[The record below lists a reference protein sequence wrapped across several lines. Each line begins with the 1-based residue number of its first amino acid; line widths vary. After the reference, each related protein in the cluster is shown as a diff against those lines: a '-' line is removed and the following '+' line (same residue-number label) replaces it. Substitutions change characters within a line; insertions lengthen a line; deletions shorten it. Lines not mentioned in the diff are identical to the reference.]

1 MMILFFAL
9 VGNLSGL
16 MYLDVVAVN
25 ATTFGA
31 WVLTDAPGW
40 EAGYHDLCWLSQF
53 VSEMFPQ
60 PRGAARAPNR
70 ARERATHERA
80 NDRGIERGRTSA
92 READAM
98 GGHSINDAYEK
109 LEKIGQGTYGKV
121 YKARERANGRLVAL
135 KKTRLEMEEEGV
147 PSTALREVS
156 LLQMLSESPY
166 IVRLLRVEHV
176 EEDGKAM
183 LYLVFE
189 FLDQDLKQYMDMTGR
204 GPTNPLPT
212 SVVQNYMYQLCLG
225 CAHLHKHGVMH
236 RDLKPQNMLVD
247 KAKNLLKIADLG
259 LGRAFSVPVKSYTH
273 EIVTLW
279 YRAPEVLLGGSHYST
294 PVDMWSVG
302 CMFAE
307 MARKQPLFPGDSELQ
322 QLLHIFKLLGTPS
335 EQTWPGVSN
344 LRDWHEFPQWKPQD
358 LSKVIPQ
365 LDEHGIDLLS
375 KLLVYDPAK
384 RIHATD
390 ALEHPYFDSL
400 DKSQFEQI
408 EREFE
413 IEFAQEKENR
423 MAQ

>member
-1 MMILFFAL
+1 
-9 VGNLSGL
+9 
-16 MYLDVVAVN
+16 
-25 ATTFGA
+25 
-31 WVLTDAPGW
+31 
-40 EAGYHDLCWLSQF
+40 
-53 VSEMFPQ
+53 
-60 PRGAARAPNR
+60 
-70 ARERATHERA
+70 
-80 NDRGIERGRTSA
+80 
-92 READAM
+92 M

-121 YKARERANGRLVAL
+121 YKARDRATGRLVAL

-166 IVRLLRVEHV
+166 VVRLLRVEHV

-204 GPTNPLPT
+204 GSANPLPKE
-212 SVVQNYMYQLCLG
+212 VVQNY
-225 CAHLHKHGVMH
+225 KHGVMH

-247 KAKNLLKIADLG
+247 KAKNVLKIADLG

-344 LRDWHEFPQWKPQD
+344 LRDWHEFPQWRAQD
-358 LSKVIPQ
+358 FSKLIPQ
-365 LDEHGIDLLS
+365 LDEHGIDLLN
-375 KLLVYDPAK
+375 KLLVYDPSK

-400 DKSQFEQI
+400 DKSQFAAI

-413 IEFAQEKENR
+413 MEFLREKENR
-423 MAQ
+423 MTH